1 MSSLF
6 LSFFCFDLSLVT
18 EIICFNFVEIELK
31 ASEEVK
37 AGWAMLLL
45 VLVACKTLL
54 CNCSFSKSK
63 ASICDCVLPNNLGDL
78 LITAGKLT
86 CSL

>member
-1 MSSLF
+1 MSF
-6 LSFFCFDLSLVT
+6 LSFLDFCFDVSLVT

-31 ASEEVK
+31 ASEELK
-37 AGWAMLLL
+37 AGWAILLL
-45 VLVACKTLL
+45 VLVACKILL

-63 ASICDCVLPNNLGDL
+63 ASICDFVLPNNLGDL